1 MRRHLAIRVRKKR
14 RLYKLQIHAARVGLQ
29 LSVFWSADM
38 TFPIKVT
45 AKCPECLAQ
54 LLFPDDATRSTRI
67 VCDNCGND
75 LGTYGELEDAAV
87 DTIASKLHSSIHGAK
102 D

>member
-1 MRRHLAIRVRKKR
+1 
-14 RLYKLQIHAARVGLQ
+14 
-29 LSVFWSADM
+29 M
-38 TFPIKVT
+38 TFPIKVD
-45 AKCPECLAQ
+45 CQVPRVLAQ